1 MPFLFNIEI
10 IQSSVMQ
17 YSTPLRVV
25 VNYHGWIISDIKQN
39 GMEYLLIIVIINTL
53 TTNIPII

>member
-25 VNYHGWIISDIKQN
+25 VNYHEWIISDIKQN
-39 GMEYLLIIVIINTL
+39 GMEYLLIIVIINPL